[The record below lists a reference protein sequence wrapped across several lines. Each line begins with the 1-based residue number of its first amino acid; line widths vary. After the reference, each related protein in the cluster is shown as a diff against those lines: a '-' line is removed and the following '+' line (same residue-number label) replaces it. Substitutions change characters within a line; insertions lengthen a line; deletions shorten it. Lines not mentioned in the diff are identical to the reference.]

1 MLVYVLIKNRRQTV
15 EHQPGRRGF
24 GAAATVA
31 TAATL
36 GFAVSLL
43 LPSSGFCGVAAAAL
57 SLRIWS
63 WLEVVAPKSWL
74 GHAWWVRARK
84 CVASASSPPLKRH
97 SELESTANARR
108 STSTGVMAGRWEA

>member
-1 MLVYVLIKNRRQTV
+1 MLVYVLIKNRRQTM
-15 EHQPGRRGF
+15 EQQRRRCGF

-57 SLRIWS
+57 SLRVWLRIWS

-74 GHAWWVRARK
+74 GHARWVRARK

-97 SELESTANARR
+97 SELESTADAR
-108 STSTGVMAGRWEA
+108 TGVMAGRWE

>member
-1 MLVYVLIKNRRQTV
+1 M
-15 EHQPGRRGF
+15 
-24 GAAATVA
+24 AAATVT
-31 TAATL
+31 TAANL
-36 GFAVSLL
+36 DFAVSVL

-57 SLRIWS
+57 SLRIWSLRVWLRIWS

-97 SELESTANARR
+97 SELESTADARR